1 MPNAL
6 RWVLAISILV
16 VLLAIFII
24 TFILY
29 KKTPAP
35 KGCEEFEKP
44 SKNKCSG
51 CGVKECHFN
60 LYYND
65 AEEQAKAEFLQEQK
79 DALEI
84 QRQVNSNELEEESNL

>member
-1 MPNAL
+1 MPTWL
-6 RWVLAISILV
+6 RWILAIGIIL

-24 TFILY
+24 TFVLY
-29 KKTPAP
+29 KKTPVP

-65 AEEQAKAEFLQEQK
+65 PEEQAKAEFLQEQK
-79 DALEI
+79 DAEEI
-84 QRQVNSNELEEESNL
+84 QKQINTEVKKEDK

>member
-1 MPNAL
+1 MPDWL
-6 RWVLAISILV
+6 RWVLAIGILV

-29 KKTPAP
+29 KKTPVP
-35 KGCEEFEKP
+35 KGCEEFARP

-65 AEEQAKAEFLQEQK
+65 PEEQAKEEFLKEQQDAEEIRRQLQK
-79 DALEI
+79 DETKEK
-84 QRQVNSNELEEESNL
+84 NES